1 MTSVYDN
8 KSCLD
13 KMTFQECELA
23 ILREAVDESE
33 KIQGRKVATND
44 DVKEIIKI
52 LEDFLQKRPLIC
64 YGGTA
69 INNILPKSDQFY
81 NRDLEIPDYDFYS
94 KNALDIAKELADIYV
109 DHGYTEVEAK
119 AGMHYGTFKVFV
131 NFIPIADITHLDEII
146 FDELLKD
153 SIKIAGIKYASPN
166 FLRMNMF
173 LELSRPAGDVSR
185 WEKIYKR
192 LVMLN
197 KHYPLDTQIDCNNV
211 SFQRV
216 MEKGSFTSLKNCN
229 SQTTTYS
236 SKDVVKQKCKKNN
249 VSEED
254 LHIIIRDCLTSLGSI
269 FFGGYACTM
278 YSKYMPENEKRIVKK
293 IPDFDVILEDIDR
306 CALILKERL
315 EEHGFTNIE
324 LIQHANIGEIIP
336 RHIEVRVNSI
346 AVSFIYEPI
355 ACHSYNKIIIG
366 NGVEVCVATIDTM
379 LTFYLAFMYAKK
391 QYYQKDRILCMA
403 MFLFKVQQKNRL
415 NQKGLLKRFTIECY
429 GKQPTFEEIR
439 AEKAEKIRELNKKK
453 GTREYDEWFL
463 KYNPNIN
470 EKRQKAVSEKD
481 PILNSA
487 FKKTSGFEKV
497 IEEQALKE
505 EEKEKEKE
513 KEKEPIKPRKNKLV
527 EKNTKTAEKKPK
539 KRKKN
544 KTYKKKVEKGFL
556 F

>member
-1 MTSVYDN
+1 MSSVFDN

-23 ILREAVDESE
+23 ILRDAVDESE
-33 KIQGRKVATND
+33 KVQGRRVATNE

-52 LEDFLQKRPLIC
+52 LEDFLQARPLIC

-81 NRDLEIPDYDFYS
+81 NRDMEIPDYDFYS
-94 KNALDIAKELADIYV
+94 KSALDIAKELADIYA

-131 NFIPIADITHLDEII
+131 NFIPIADITHLDEVI
-146 FDELLKD
+146 FDELLND
-153 SIKIAGIKYASPN
+153 SIKIAGIRYASPN

-192 LVMLN
+192 LVLLN
-197 KHYPLDTQIDCNNV
+197 KHYPLDAKTNCENI

-216 MEKGSFTSLKNCN
+216 MEKGSF
-229 SQTTTYS
+229 
-236 SKDVVKQKCKKNN
+236 KKNN

-254 LHIIIRDCLTSLGSI
+254 LHIIIRDCLTSMSAV
-269 FFGGYACTM
+269 FFGGYACTL
-278 YSKYMPENEKRIVKK
+278 YSKYMPENEKHIVKK
-293 IPDFDVILEDIDR
+293 IPDFDVIIEDVDR
-306 CALILKERL
+306 SALILKERL
-315 EEHGFTNIE
+315 EEHGFKNVE

-336 RHIEVRVNSI
+336 RHIEVRVNSVP
-346 AVSFIYEPI
+346 VSFLYEPI
-355 ACHSYNKIIIG
+355 ACHSYNKITVG
-366 NGVEVCVATIDTM
+366 NDVEVCVATIDTM

-391 QYYQKDRILCMA
+391 QYYKKDRIICMA

-415 NQKGLLKRFTIECY
+415 SQKGLLKRFTIDCY
-429 GKQPTFEEIR
+429 GKQPTLEDIR
-439 AEKAEKIRELNKKK
+439 AKKAEKIRELYKKK

-463 KYNPNIN
+463 KYNPNMSKTERKPI
-470 EKRQKAVSEKD
+470 VSEKD
-481 PILNSA
+481 PILNSV

-497 IEEQALKE
+497 IEE
-505 EEKEKEKE
+505 KEKEKE
-513 KEKEPIKPRKNKLV
+513 LEKNLEKELEKENKPKRR
-527 EKNTKTAEKKPK
+527 KTAD
-539 KRKKN
+539 KRRKRN
-544 KTYKKKVEKGFL
+544 KTNRKRREKQVVTKGFL
-556 F
+556 FN